1 MARATAPKKKV
12 SKGWDKRAVWEN
24 RKTKTRGG
32 LTRDDLMMNKRGRI
46 VSKRKHEAGKKLYA
60 KYKDLLIKEQGILPC
75 KRPGYRFQ
83 C

>member
-1 MARATAPKKKV
+1 MAKAPKKKV
-12 SKGWDKRAVWEN
+12 SSAWDKRAVWEG

-32 LTRDDLMMNKRGRI
+32 LERADLMQNKNGKI

-60 KYKDLLIKEQGILPC
+60 KYQDVLIPQQGILPC
-75 KRPGYRFQ
+75 RRRGT